1 MMARTWLVTGSSRG
15 FGRALCEAIL
25 DAGDDLLATARDPDQ
40 LSRLAERGSGRMA
53 AARLDVTSEE
63 DAAAAVATAIERF
76 GALDVLVNNAGYG
89 DIGSVEDTSL
99 DSFRRQIAT
108 NLFGTI
114 IMSKAVIPHM
124 RERRSGHI
132 IQFSSVGGR
141 IGAPGRA
148 PYSAAKWGVEGFSE
162 VLAQEMKLIGVRVTI
177 IEPGGFRTDFA
188 GSSAMIET
196 GRIEYD
202 AVVGNAARM
211 QTAYNGKQPGD
222 PCRGAKALLEIVGSD
237 APPLR
242 LPLGSD
248 AVAAI
253 ERGDRARLDELER
266 WRALSTFTDFP
277 EQPSG

>member
-1 MMARTWLVTGSSRG
+1 MARTWLVTGSSRG

-25 DAGDDLLATARDPDQ
+25 DAGDNLLATARDPNR
-40 LSRLAERGSGRMA
+40 LSDLAKARSGRVA
-53 AARLDVTSEE
+53 TARLDVTSEKE
-63 DAAAAVATAIERF
+63 ATAAVATAIERF

-89 DIGSVEDTSL
+89 DIGSVEDTPL
-99 DSFRRQIAT
+99 ESFRRQIAT

-114 IMSKAVIPHM
+114 IMTKAVIPHM

-162 VLAQEMKLIGVRVTI
+162 VLAQEMKLLGVRVTV

-188 GSSAMIET
+188 GSSTTIET

-211 QTAYNGKQPGD
+211 QTAYNAMQPGD
-222 PCRGAKALLEIVGSD
+222 PRRGAKAILEIVGSD

-253 ERGDRARLDELER
+253 ERGDKARLDELER
-266 WRALSTFTDFP
+266 WRALSTSTDFA
-277 EQPSG
+277 ERPSG

>member
-25 DAGDDLLATARDPDQ
+25 DAGDNLLATARDPNR
-40 LSRLAERGSGRMA
+40 LSDLAKARSGRVA
-53 AARLDVTSEE
+53 TARLDVTCEKE
-63 DAAAAVATAIERF
+63 ATAAVATAIERF

-89 DIGSVEDTSL
+89 DIGSVEDTPL
-99 DSFRRQIAT
+99 ESFRRQIAT

-114 IMSKAVIPHM
+114 IMTKAVIPHM

-162 VLAQEMKLIGVRVTI
+162 VLAQEMKLIGVRVTV

-188 GSSAMIET
+188 GSSTTIET

-211 QTAYNGKQPGD
+211 QTAYNAMQPGD
-222 PCRGAKALLEIVGSD
+222 PRRGAKAILEIVGSD

-253 ERGDRARLDELER
+253 ARGDKARLDELER
-266 WRALSTFTDFP
+266 WRALSTSTDFA
-277 EQPSG
+277 ERPSG